1 MKPSCPEFSFWKKNL
16 ITNSISLKKEKK
28 QRYSDST
35 SYSLNFGEYPGIKV
49 FMIFSYNSLI
59 AVGFVVTTDLLILIL
74 VICLCFFV
82 LCFLIIRLAESVNG
96 FWFY

>member
-1 MKPSCPEFSFWKKNL
+1 MNPSCPEFSLWKKIL
-16 ITNSISLKKEKK
+16 ITNSISLKKKKKKKK

-59 AVGFVVTTDLLILIL
+59 AVGFAVTTDL
-74 VICLCFFV
+74 
-82 LCFLIIRLAESVNG
+82 
-96 FWFY
+96 